1 VAADTPAASLLS
13 ARASPTPPQRPL
25 FERGERPASFSMEE
39 RAAASAEM
47 DLGAEAFYFPPDRV
61 PWLIGRG
68 GGQVESLRKLCHD
81 LGCCVGALAETSRSE
96 KMPPML
102 AVAPDNSLLRWKLIT
117 RLSISEKRLHGAI
130 VILPGTRAQR
140 AELAQAVRS
149 WFFSA
154 VDLASINTVN
164 RASGRELWNERESRA
179 RARALLQAATH
190 AVEPRCNARDED
202 SCWWQVP
209 SLKLVVEL
217 VLRTNADADEQ
228 REGRTATGPGS
239 SAGGG
244 RELAGHDPD
253 VVRITAASPP
263 AVALAQRSDPAGGD
277 PDSRLAQHIPDDAG
291 GRGPTPH
298 GAVVAVSTPAAA
310 AVQLASPDANL
321 LPLPMTVAV
330 VNKHIVTAN
339 CHLLEL
345 FSERMHERAFDDVV
359 PLLRGAIERRA
370 APCARDRRQRA
381 G

>member
-1 VAADTPAASLLS
+1 
-13 ARASPTPPQRPL
+13 
-25 FERGERPASFSMEE
+25 
-39 RAAASAEM
+39 
-47 DLGAEAFYFPPDRV
+47 
-61 PWLIGRG
+61 
-68 GGQVESLRKLCHD
+68 
-81 LGCCVGALAETSRSE
+81 
-96 KMPPML
+96 
-102 AVAPDNSLLRWKLIT
+102 
-117 RLSISEKRLHGAI
+117 
-130 VILPGTRAQR
+130 
-140 AELAQAVRS
+140 
-149 WFFSA
+149 
-154 VDLASINTVN
+154 
-164 RASGRELWNERESRA
+164 
-179 RARALLQAATH
+179 
-190 AVEPRCNARDED
+190 
-202 SCWWQVP
+202 
-209 SLKLVVEL
+209 LKLVVEL

-277 PDSRLAQHIPDDAG
+277 PDSRLAPHIPDDAG

-345 FSERMHERAFDDVV
+345 FSDAYMNAPSMTWYHCCGAQLSAVLHHVLAIGDKGRVRAYLKAHFCGKNRYDRSMPFSSIREARGRAMPCQLEYHRRVCEHVMMILANDDDGLERVALDLAQMCAALARAHASSRAPSCR
-359 PLLRGAIERRA
+359 PLLKHA
-370 APCARDRRQRA
+370 QV
-381 G
+381 